1 MYNLTISRVK
11 TLFCLQQA
19 VAEQQLAQQRAQQ
32 QVAAAAAAVAAGAT
46 SQVAI
51 MQGQQ
56 VVTTATTI
64 QVSYNENVKCNFMH
78 EIKDCSGWTNS
89 KLYYENGMKFDI
101 VYSIQTKFIY
111 QFDNSLL
118 IQILWYIKK

>member
-1 MYNLTISRVK
+1 MYIGLFACVILYIFTVSRVK

-64 QVSYNENVKCNFMH
+64 HVSCNKNAKCNFMH
-78 EIKDCSGWTNS
+78 EIKESS
-89 KLYYENGMKFDI
+89 E
-101 VYSIQTKFIY
+101 
-111 QFDNSLL
+111 
-118 IQILWYIKK
+118 